1 MKKNDSS
8 IINRLFS
15 LEGKT
20 ALVTGS
26 SSGIGQA
33 IAVALSEAGASVGI
47 HGRDVERVNKTCD
60 DIIKSGGK
68 AYPFCAD
75 LNDRAVCKK
84 LISEVQKTLGRLDIL
99 YNCAGMN
106 RRKPITEVTDDDFD
120 TIVSVNLRSLYFL
133 SQAVYPIMKLQGG
146 GKIIHI
152 GSINIFYGLDTV
164 SVYGL
169 TKGAVGQ
176 LTKIM
181 AVEWATDNIQVNC
194 ITPGFILTPMT
205 NPVFTDEKKRKW
217 ILNRIPAGRLGN
229 PDDLIGTSLLLCSG
243 GSDYITGQNFVVDG
257 GFLAGGSW
265 NRQE

>member
-1 MKKNDSS
+1 MEP
-8 IINRLFS
+8 IIFKRLFS
-15 LEGKT
+15 LEGKV
-20 ALVTGS
+20 AFITGAS
-26 SSGIGQA
+26 GGIGQEIA
-33 IAVALSEAGASVGI
+33 IALAGAGAVVGV
-47 HGRDVERVNKTCD
+47 HGRDVDRVKLTCQK
-60 DIIKSGGK
+60 IKENGGK
-68 AYPFCAD
+68 AYPFYAD
-75 LNDRAVCKK
+75 LNDRAVCKN

-133 SQAVYPIMKLQGG
+133 SQAVYPIMKSQGG

-181 AVEWATDNIQVNC
+181 AVEWAADNIQVNC

-205 NPVFTDEKKRKW
+205 NPVFADEKKRKW
-217 ILNRIPAGRLGN
+217 LLNRIPEGRLGN
-229 PDDLIGTSLLLCSG
+229 PDDLVGISLLLCSR

-265 NRQE
+265 NKQE